1 MSGSVTRFE
10 LCNAVHQKVGLSRA
24 ESTALVELVLK
35 EIIDCL
41 ERGERVM
48 LTSFGSFEVRKKE
61 PRIGRHPV
69 TGEKILITPR
79 RVIRFKPSP
88 ILWRQLASRDRAQ
101 INQGVA
107 GRKGEAPARYAP
119 GLLSHR
125 DERGGHAGGA
135 AL

>member
-24 ESTALVELVLK
+24 ESVVLVELVLK
-35 EIIDCL
+35 EITDCL
-41 ERGERVM
+41 ERGETVM

-79 RVIRFKPSP
+79 RVIKFKPSP
-88 ILWRQLASRDRAQ
+88 ILKRHIASMRP
-101 INQGVA
+101 
-107 GRKGEAPARYAP
+107 PAMH
-119 GLLSHR
+119 S
-125 DERGGHAGGA
+125 ET
-135 AL
+135 